1 MPSSTENRA
10 LPLVMTGLTAGAL
23 GTIPLSRLP
32 RAVRT
37 GYVLIP
43 AALTTAATYGALRS
57 AQQDGPQ
64 RTRAAAAGW
73 SVALGGLAGC
83 AGAAGLRADR
93 AIENALTAI
102 HVPAPRLVMGL
113 ASGAVMT
120 ALSALELRED
130 RPHPDCTGH

>member
-1 MPSSTENRA
+1 MPPSTENRA

-32 RAVRT
+32 RVVRT
-37 GYVLIP
+37 GYVLVP
-43 AALTTAATYGALRS
+43 AVLTAGATYGALRS
-57 AQQDGPQ
+57 AHQDGPK
-64 RTRAAAAGW
+64 RTRARAAVW

-83 AGAAGLRADR
+83 AGAAGLWADR
-93 AIENALTAI
+93 AIEDALTAR
-102 HVPAPRLVMGL
+102 HVPGPRLVMGL

-130 RPHPDCTGH
+130 RPHPDCTGP